1 MKNMFYRL
9 VVSMAM
15 ILVCGQIFVD
25 YSQGSKLEQDI
36 KKAEKRL
43 ENLKYE
49 GRHVDTFLNRGEG
62 KKVSYINS
70 NWNTFTSKLKN
81 KIRDL
86 NALDRQLETTFD
98 RLAGGNSYQ
107 KVHKSSVFRDLSRL
121 GNDEA
126 FFEES
131 YKKVKMGNS
140 NIGIIEGQVRSNRG
154 KACSTSDPKLGRKAY
169 DKAKYYY
176 DQIRSVYT
184 PMTDAWKEMKS
195 RMAYSQ
201 KRKADL
207 DSICQ
212 SWIAAISRYDQARRK
227 LYTEIRGLYFDM
239 YFDRGSGK
247 DVDPKNLLSKL
258 NNYVSNAEK
267 LNREIQY
274 LAGSHPS
281 SAVLKG
287 FAREAASR
295 TTDIRNKAASFR
307 RLIPPEF
314 KNVGSDILAIPKESK
329 ILENSQY
336 KDLYLKAKRYRE
348 WWGSMQLSYS
358 LTQNH
363 GRQAYQTIQDIKG
376 QMREAR
382 DCVNRAIDN
391 EANRTMPK
399 VSFYITGLN
408 YNGRTINNGP
418 RNDLTINFRGNPK
431 WPITARLSAV
441 KCPPGVR
448 CPTVEILYKA
458 SGSRGSN
465 SVTMPKVLYCAG
477 FYRSGSIYAEVR
489 LIDSAGNETK
499 PSPLVT
505 HCIVRK

>member
-1 MKNMFYRL
+1 
-9 VVSMAM
+9 MAL
-15 ILVCGQIFVD
+15 ILVCGQVFVD
-25 YSQGSKLEQDI
+25 YSQGSKLAKDI
-36 KKAEKRL
+36 KKAENRL
-43 ENLKYE
+43 KDLRNQ
-49 GRHVDTFLNRGEG
+49 GRHLNTFLNRGES
-62 KKVSYINS
+62 KKVNYINS
-70 NWNTFTSKLKN
+70 NWNSFTSKLKN

-86 NALDRQLETTFD
+86 DALEKQLAKSFD
-98 RLAGGNSYQ
+98 RLAGGSRYQ
-107 KVHKSSVFRDLSRL
+107 KVHKSDVSRDLSTL

-154 KACSTSDPKLGRKAY
+154 KACSTSDPKLSRKAY
-169 DKAKYYY
+169 DKAKKYY

-212 SWIAAISRYDQARRK
+212 SWIAAISGYDQARRK
-227 LYTEIRGLYFDM
+227 LYTEIRELYFDM

-247 DVDPKNLLSKL
+247 DVDLKILLREL
-258 NNYVSNAEK
+258 DNYVSNAEM
-267 LNREIQY
+267 LNRDIQY
-274 LAGSHPS
+274 LAGLHPS

-287 FAREAASR
+287 FAREAASS
-295 TTDIRNKAASFR
+295 TTDIRNKAANFR

-314 KNVGSDILAIPKESK
+314 RIVGSDISAIPKESK
-329 ILENSQY
+329 ILEKSQY
-336 KDLYLKAKRYRE
+336 RDLYLKAKRYRE
-348 WWGSMQLSYS
+348 WWGSMQLSYR

-376 QMREAR
+376 LMRETR
-382 DCVNRAIDN
+382 NCVDRAIDN

-399 VSFYITGLN
+399 ASFYITGLN

-418 RNDLTINFRGNPK
+418 RNDLTVNFRGNPK

-441 KCPPGVR
+441 ECPPGVR
-448 CPTVEILYKA
+448 CPTVEMQFRA

-465 SVTMPKVLYCAG
+465 SITMPEVLYCTG
-477 FYRSGSIYAEVR
+477 FYRSNSLRGEVR

-499 PSPLVT
+499 PSRVVT
-505 HCIVRK
+505 HCIVQK